1 MRPVFRGTYR
11 IYRFLSTI
19 VIRLYI
25 RYNDSAL
32 VFLRQQ
38 FCSIHIFISRHIARN
53 PYKPHQKKYYHL
65 KSKSNSNIMK
75 GSRKTHFH
83 RRNGK

>member
-38 FCSIHIFISRHIARN
+38 FC
-53 PYKPHQKKYYHL
+53 
-65 KSKSNSNIMK
+65 
-75 GSRKTHFH
+75 TD
-83 RRNGK
+83 